1 MDFAKSF
8 SCLYQD
14 EVGSAHL
21 KTNSDTLATVI
32 ILFET
37 ESISIVIVS
46 DNKHH
51 DKKIVVP
58 YLLFPTLGKKCSD
71 KI

>member
-1 MDFAKSF
+1 MDFAKNF

-14 EVGSAHL
+14 EVGSARW
-21 KTNSDTLATVI
+21 KTNSDTLATVM

-51 DKKIVVP
+51 YKRTVVA
-58 YLLFPTLGKKCSD
+58 YLFTVSNIGKEMFR
-71 KI
+71 